1 MSSDVP
7 IDVPI
12 DPARPAGSWT
22 AAQALAAGLIPM
34 GRRPPLRRYLR
45 ALWERREFA
54 LLVPLGEL
62 RQRNMDTVLGG
73 AWHLLN
79 PLFQAGIYYLLF
91 GVILRQ
97 RADIENYPAW
107 LIIGLFTFGFTQKA
121 VQSSARII
129 VAKVG
134 MLRSLNFPA
143 GILPISV
150 NLSEILTHIPA
161 VLVMLVIVVLT
172 GEPITWWWLMFVPL
186 VVLQSLFN
194 LGLSLFAARLTVHFR
209 DLDNLLS
216 HVLRM
221 WMYFSGVLF
230 PITLAPEGWIQTLLF
245 VNPSH
250 TFIAT
255 ARGLLLDGSLDVPS
269 AGLALAWTVGILVG
283 GVLFF
288 HRFEGRYSNAA

>member
-1 MSSDVP
+1 MGG
-7 IDVPI
+7 
-12 DPARPAGSWT
+12 RP
-22 AAQALAAGLIPM
+22 L
-34 GRRPPLRRYLR
+34 LRRYLR
-45 ALWERREFA
+45 AVWERREFA

-62 RQRNMDTVLGG
+62 RQRNMDTVLGS

-91 GVILRQ
+91 GIILRQ
-97 RADIENYPAW
+97 RVDIENYPAW

-121 VQSSARII
+121 VQSSARVI

-143 GILPISV
+143 GILPLSV
-150 NLSEILTHIPA
+150 NLSEILAHLPA
-161 VLVMLVIVVLT
+161 VLVMLVIVTLT
-172 GEPITWWWLMFVPL
+172 GESVTWWWLLLAPL
-186 VVLQSLFN
+186 VILQALLN

-216 HVLRM
+216 HILRM

-230 PITLAPEGWIQTLLF
+230 PITLAPEGWIRTLLT
-245 VNPSH
+245 VNPPH

-255 ARGLLLDGSLDVPS
+255 ARGLLLDGTLDVQA
-269 AGLALAWTVGILVG
+269 AGWALGWTISILVG
-283 GVLFF
+283 GIVFF